1 MEEIEK
7 IVKRKEKEKEKIR
20 KRPRGHHLA
29 RSQKEPT
36 AQELAVPKRYRLPS
50 TPDTDRWSLP
60 VIPFLWPSSP
70 LHGSLLTVHRLAP
83 S

>member
-20 KRPRGHHLA
+20 KRPRGHHSA

-36 AQELAVPKRYRLPS
+36 AQELAVPK
-50 TPDTDRWSLP
+50 
-60 VIPFLWPSSP
+60 
-70 LHGSLLTVHRLAP
+70 
-83 S
+83 